1 MDKKRVWLRLTAA
14 EHKEF
19 KAAAALRGMT
29 MEQAGAEAVREW
41 VERHLDAKRK
51 EGQE

>member
-1 MDKKRVWLRLTAA
+1 LDKKRVWLRLTAA

-41 VERHLDAKRK
+41 VERQQAKRK
-51 EGQE
+51 EGQQ